1 MKKLIY
7 LSLVITLITSCK
19 SSSFLKQR
27 YTHFGHGQKSKAVVA
42 KEKKSTNQKEIVE
55 ELPETKVAVSVAAN
69 TPSELGL
76 GTEKKP
82 WFAKVETLKNQVKD
96 FVSFNQS
103 TTIAEDE
110 IESESFIQSK
120 TSVGAAKSVGKKVIE
135 NNSAKAIIGKVLK
148 IIILILTLAVILAV
162 GALLILLGV
171 IVI

>member
-27 YTHFGHGQKSKAVVA
+27 YTHFGHGQKSKVVVA

-69 TPSELGL
+69 TPTEL

-82 WFAKVETLKNQVKD
+82 RFAKVETLKNQVKN

>member
-27 YTHFGHGQKSKAVVA
+27 YTHFGHGQKSKVVVA
-42 KEKKSTNQKEIVE
+42 KEKKSNSSKDIVE
-55 ELPETKVAVSVAAN
+55 ELPQTKVAESVATI
-69 TPSELGL
+69 TPSELSS
-76 GTEKKP
+76 EKKP
-82 WFAKVETLKNQVKD
+82 SITKVVALKNQVKHL
-96 FVSFNQS
+96 VSLKPSNS
-103 TTIAEDE
+103 IAEDE
-110 IESESFIQSK
+110 IVSESFLQSK
-120 TSVGAAKSVGKKVIE
+120 TTVSAAKSVGKKVTE
-135 NNSAKAIIGKVLK
+135 KNSTKAIVGKVLK

>member
-7 LSLVITLITSCK
+7 LSLVITLISSCK

-27 YTHFGHGQKSKAVVA
+27 YTHFGHGQKSKVVVA
-42 KEKKSTNQKEIVE
+42 KEKKSNTPKEIVE
-55 ELPETKVAVSVAAN
+55 ELPQTKVAVSVAAD
-69 TPSELGL
+69 TPSEP

-82 WFAKVETLKNQVKD
+82 SFAKVETLKNQVKH
-96 FVSFNQS
+96 FVSLKPSNS
-103 TTIAEDE
+103 IAEDE
-110 IESESFIQSK
+110 IESESFIKSI
-120 TSVGAAKSVGKKVIE
+120 TAVSAAKSVGKKVIE
-135 NNSAKAIIGKVLK
+135 KNSAKAIVGKVLK